1 MSYQNILQ
9 DGTGRGYLAKVDS
22 TNRLRTQTINTIE
35 YESQSIAG
43 EAFNI
48 NTQLVSINTTSEY
61 PLLITTNNETRD
73 IILQAWFAA
82 TDTVGAVGST
92 LGLLRAYFGA
102 TGFSGG
108 TAVPIVNRRSGA
120 SRSWQVEALKLPTW
134 TPSGDPVLYQT
145 HGIPQRI
152 FGNVFLV
159 LPPGQSVA
167 ITTEFAGATVPYS
180 AYAGWTGYL
189 KEND

>member
-9 DGTGRGYLAKVDS
+9 DGTGRGYLAKVDQ
-22 TNRLRTQTINTIE
+22 TNRLRTQSLTRDE
-35 YESQSIAG
+35 YESQSLKG

-48 NTQLVSINTTSEY
+48 NTQLMSVATTAETA
-61 PLLITTNNETRD
+61 LLITTNNETRD
-73 IILQAWFAA
+73 IILQAWFVA

-108 TAVPIVNRRSGA
+108 TSVPVVNRRSGA
-120 SRSWQVEALKLPTW
+120 SRSWQLEALKLPTW

-152 FGNVFLV
+152 FGNVVLA

-180 AYAGWTGYL
+180 VYAGWTGYL
-189 KEND
+189 KEEE

>member
-22 TNRLRTQTINTIE
+22 TNRLRTQTINTVE

-73 IILQAWFAA
+73 IILQAWFVA
-82 TDTVGAVGST
+82 TDTVGAVGPT
-92 LGLLRAYFGA
+92 LGLIRAYFEV
-102 TGFSGG
+102 TGFTGG
-108 TAVPIVNRRSGA
+108 TAVPIINRRSGS
-120 SRSWQVEALKLPTW
+120 SRAWQLEALESPTW
-134 TPSGDPVLYQT
+134 TPSGNPVLYQT

-152 FGNVFLV
+152 FGNVVLA

-167 ITTEFAGATVPYS
+167 ITTEFAGATIPYS

-189 KEND
+189 KETD